1 MYNSSALF
9 AWCPAEDEEGG
20 EEEKEGE
27 EGEVGEE
34 ERSAC
39 LNPRGVCS
47 LMFSSLGV

>member
-9 AWCPAEDEEGG
+9 AWRRAEDDEEGG
-20 EEEKEGE
+20 GE

-34 ERSAC
+34 ERSAY